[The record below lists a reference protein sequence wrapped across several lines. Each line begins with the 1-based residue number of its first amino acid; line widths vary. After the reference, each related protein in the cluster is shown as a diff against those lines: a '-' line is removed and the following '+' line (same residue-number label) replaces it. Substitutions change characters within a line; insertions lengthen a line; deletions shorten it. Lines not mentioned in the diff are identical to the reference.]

1 MASKKIIAG
10 LLISTLAVSACNTSA
25 GFDQNID
32 RTKTKQGAIIGGLV
46 GAVAGMSTGGD
57 NSVKRRQGAMR
68 GALLGAGLGAAI
80 GNELDK
86 QAAELRR
93 DMNNDDVMIQNT
105 GDRLIVTLPQ
115 DILFA
120 VNSTHITPSLRSDL
134 AILAQNLINYP
145 NSTIQIVG
153 HTDSTGSADYNQ
165 SLSTER
171 ALAVSSILQQN
182 GVAQFRIQSMGRGES
197 QPIASNLTSEGR
209 AQNRRVD
216 VVILPNEIL

>member
-1 MASKKIIAG
+1 MASKKILAA
-10 LLISTLAVSACNTSA
+10 LLISTLAVSACNTST

-46 GAVAGMSTGGD
+46 GAVAGMSQSGD
-57 NSVKRRQGAMR
+57 NSVERKQRAVR
-68 GALLGAGLGAAI
+68 GALIGAGLGAAI

-86 QAAELRR
+86 QVAELQR
-93 DMNNDDVMIQNT
+93 DMNNNDVIIQNT

-120 VNSTHITPSLRSDL
+120 VDSTHITPSLRSDL
-134 AILAQNLINYP
+134 SVLAQNLINYP
-145 NSTIQIVG
+145 NSTIQIIG
-153 HTDSTGSADYNQ
+153 HTDNTGSADYNQ
-165 SLSTER
+165 SLSADR

-182 GVAQFRIQSMGRGES
+182 GVPQFRIQSTGRGES
-197 QPIASNLTSEGR
+197 QPIASNLTPEGR

-216 VVILPNEIL
+216 VVILPN

>member
-1 MASKKIIAG
+1 MASKKVLAA
-10 LLISTLAVSACNTSA
+10 LLISTLAVSACNTST

-46 GAVAGMSTGGD
+46 GAVAGMSKSGD
-57 NSVKRRQGAMR
+57 NSVELKQRAVR
-68 GALLGAGLGAAI
+68 GALIGAGLGAAI

-86 QAAELRR
+86 QAAELQR
-93 DMNNDDVMIQNT
+93 DMNNNDVIIQNT

-120 VNSTHITPSLRSDL
+120 VDSTHITPSLRSDL
-134 AILAQNLINYP
+134 SVLAQNLINYP
-145 NSTIQIVG
+145 NSTIQIIG
-153 HTDSTGSADYNQ
+153 HTDNTGSADYNQ

-182 GVAQFRIQSMGRGES
+182 GVPQFRIQSTGRGES
-197 QPIASNLTSEGR
+197 QPIASNLTPEGR

-216 VVILPNEIL
+216 VVILPN

>member
-10 LLISTLAVSACNTSA
+10 LLISTLAVSACNTST

-32 RTKTKQGAIIGGLV
+32 RTKTKEGAIIGGLV
-46 GAVAGMSTGGD
+46 GAVAGMSTGRD
-57 NSVKRRQGAMR
+57 DSVKRRQGALR
-68 GALLGAGLGAAI
+68 GALIGAGLGAAI

-93 DMNNDDVMIQNT
+93 DMNNDNVMIQNT
-105 GDRLIVTLPQ
+105 GDSLIVTLPQ

-134 AILAQNLINYP
+134 AVLAQNLISYP

-153 HTDSTGSADYNQ
+153 HTDNTGSADYNQ

-182 GVAQFRIQSMGRGES
+182 GVPQFRIQSLGLGES
-197 QPIASNLTSEGR
+197 QPIASNLTTEGR

-216 VVILPNEIL
+216 VVILPN

>member
-1 MASKKIIAG
+1 MASKKILAA
-10 LLISTLAVSACNTSA
+10 LLIPTLAVSACNTST

-46 GAVAGMSTGGD
+46 GAVAGMSKSGD
-57 NSVKRRQGAMR
+57 NSVERKQRAVR
-68 GALLGAGLGAAI
+68 GALIGAGLGAAI

-86 QAAELRR
+86 QAAELQR
-93 DMNNDDVMIQNT
+93 DMNNNDVIIQNT

-120 VNSTHITPSLRSDL
+120 VDSTHITPSLRSDL
-134 AILAQNLINYP
+134 SVLAQNLINYQ
-145 NSTIQIVG
+145 NSTIQIIG
-153 HTDSTGSADYNQ
+153 HTDNTGSADYNQ
-165 SLSTER
+165 SLATER

-182 GVAQFRIQSMGRGES
+182 GVPQFRIQSTGRGES
-197 QPIASNLTSEGR
+197 QPIASNLTPEGR

-216 VVILPNEIL
+216 VVILPN

>member
-1 MASKKIIAG
+1 MASKKVLAA
-10 LLISTLAVSACNTSA
+10 LLVSTLAVSACNTST

-46 GAVAGMSTGGD
+46 GAVAGMSKSGD
-57 NSVKRRQGAMR
+57 NSVELKQRAVR
-68 GALLGAGLGAAI
+68 GALIGAGLGAAI

-86 QAAELRR
+86 QAAELQR
-93 DMNNDDVMIQNT
+93 DMNNNDVIIQNT

-120 VNSTHITPSLRSDL
+120 VDSTHITPSLRSDL
-134 AILAQNLINYP
+134 SVLAQNLINYP
-145 NSTIQIVG
+145 NSTIQIIG
-153 HTDSTGSADYNQ
+153 HTDNTGSADYNQ

-182 GVAQFRIQSMGRGES
+182 GVPQFRIQSTGRGES
-197 QPIASNLTSEGR
+197 QPIASNLTPEGR

-216 VVILPNEIL
+216 VVILPN

>member
-1 MASKKIIAG
+1 MASKKVLAA
-10 LLISTLAVSACNTSA
+10 LLISTLAVSACNTST

-32 RTKTKQGAIIGGLV
+32 RTKTKQGAISGGLV
-46 GAVAGMSTGGD
+46 GAVAGMSQSGD
-57 NSVKRRQGAMR
+57 NSVERKQRAVR
-68 GALLGAGLGAAI
+68 GALIGAGLGAAI

-86 QAAELRR
+86 QAAELQR
-93 DMNNDDVMIQNT
+93 DMNNNDVIIQNT

-120 VNSTHITPSLRSDL
+120 VDSTHITPSLRSDL
-134 AILAQNLINYP
+134 SVLAQNLINYP
-145 NSTIQIVG
+145 NSTIQIIG
-153 HTDSTGSADYNQ
+153 HTDNTGSADYNQ

-182 GVAQFRIQSMGRGES
+182 GVPQFRIQSTGRGES
-197 QPIASNLTSEGR
+197 QPIASNLTPEGR

-216 VVILPNEIL
+216 VVILPN

>member
-1 MASKKIIAG
+1 MASKKVLAA
-10 LLISTLAVSACNTSA
+10 LLISTLAVPACNTST

-46 GAVAGMSTGGD
+46 GAVAGMSQSGD
-57 NSVKRRQGAMR
+57 NSVERKQRAVR
-68 GALLGAGLGAAI
+68 GALIGAGLGAAI

-86 QAAELRR
+86 QAAELQR
-93 DMNNDDVMIQNT
+93 DMNNNDVIIQNT

-120 VNSTHITPSLRSDL
+120 VDSTHITPSLRSDL
-134 AILAQNLINYP
+134 SVLAQNLINYP
-145 NSTIQIVG
+145 NSTIQIIG
-153 HTDSTGSADYNQ
+153 HTDNTGSADYNQ

-182 GVAQFRIQSMGRGES
+182 GVPQFRIQSTGRGES
-197 QPIASNLTSEGR
+197 QPIASNLTPEGR

-216 VVILPNEIL
+216 VVILPN

>member
-1 MASKKIIAG
+1 MASKKVLAA
-10 LLISTLAVSACNTSA
+10 LLISTLAVPACNTST

-46 GAVAGMSTGGD
+46 GAVAGMSKSGD
-57 NSVKRRQGAMR
+57 NSVERKQRAVR
-68 GALLGAGLGAAI
+68 GALIGAGLGAAI

-86 QAAELRR
+86 QAAELQR
-93 DMNNDDVMIQNT
+93 DMNNNDVIIQNT

-120 VNSTHITPSLRSDL
+120 VDSTHITPSLRSDL
-134 AILAQNLINYP
+134 SVLAQNLINYP
-145 NSTIQIVG
+145 NSTIQIIG
-153 HTDSTGSADYNQ
+153 HTDNTGSADYNQ

-182 GVAQFRIQSMGRGES
+182 GVPQFRIQSTGRGES
-197 QPIASNLTSEGR
+197 QPIASNLTPEGR

-216 VVILPNEIL
+216 VVILPN

>member
-1 MASKKIIAG
+1 MASKKILAA
-10 LLISTLAVSACNTSA
+10 LLIPTLAVSACNTST

-46 GAVAGMSTGGD
+46 GAVAGMSQSGD
-57 NSVKRRQGAMR
+57 NSVERKQRAVR
-68 GALLGAGLGAAI
+68 GALIGAGLGAAI

-86 QAAELRR
+86 QVAELQR
-93 DMNNDDVMIQNT
+93 DMNNNDVIIQNT

-120 VNSTHITPSLRSDL
+120 VDSTHITPSLRSDL
-134 AILAQNLINYP
+134 SVLAQNLINYP
-145 NSTIQIVG
+145 NSTIQIIG
-153 HTDSTGSADYNQ
+153 HTDNTGSADYNQ

-182 GVAQFRIQSMGRGES
+182 GVPQFRIQSTGRGES
-197 QPIASNLTSEGR
+197 QPIASNLTPEGR

-216 VVILPNEIL
+216 VVILPN

>member
-1 MASKKIIAG
+1 MASKKVLAA
-10 LLISTLAVSACNTSA
+10 LLISTLAVSACNTST

-46 GAVAGMSTGGD
+46 GAVADMSKSGD
-57 NSVKRRQGAMR
+57 NSVERKQRAVR
-68 GALLGAGLGAAI
+68 GALIGAGLGAAI

-86 QAAELRR
+86 QAAELQR
-93 DMNNDDVMIQNT
+93 DMNNNDVIIQNT

-120 VNSTHITPSLRSDL
+120 VDSTHITPSLRSDL
-134 AILAQNLINYP
+134 SVLAQNLINYP
-145 NSTIQIVG
+145 NSTIQIIG
-153 HTDSTGSADYNQ
+153 HTDNTGSADYNQ

-182 GVAQFRIQSMGRGES
+182 GVPQFRIQSTGRGES
-197 QPIASNLTSEGR
+197 QPIASNLTPEGR

-216 VVILPNEIL
+216 VVILPN

>member
-1 MASKKIIAG
+1 MASKKVLAA
-10 LLISTLAVSACNTSA
+10 LLISNLAVSACNTST

-46 GAVAGMSTGGD
+46 GAVAGMSQSGD
-57 NSVKRRQGAMR
+57 NSVERKQRAVR
-68 GALLGAGLGAAI
+68 GALIGAGLGAAI

-86 QAAELRR
+86 QAAELQR
-93 DMNNDDVMIQNT
+93 DMNNNDVIIQNT

-120 VNSTHITPSLRSDL
+120 VDSTHITPSLRSDL
-134 AILAQNLINYP
+134 SVLAQNLINYP
-145 NSTIQIVG
+145 NSTIQIIG
-153 HTDSTGSADYNQ
+153 HTDNTGSADYNQ

-182 GVAQFRIQSMGRGES
+182 GVPQFRIQSTGRGES
-197 QPIASNLTSEGR
+197 QPIASNLTPEGR

-216 VVILPNEIL
+216 VVILPN

>member
-1 MASKKIIAG
+1 MVNRTKILAA
-10 LLISTLAVSACNTSA
+10 LLIPTLAVSACNTST
-25 GFDQNID
+25 GFDQNIY
-32 RTKTKQGAIIGGLV
+32 RTQTKQGAIVGGLI

-57 NSVKRRQGAMR
+57 NRVERRQGAVR
-68 GALLGAGLGAAI
+68 GALIGAGLGAAI

-93 DMNNDDVMIQNT
+93 DMDNNEVMIQNT

-134 AILAQNLINYP
+134 AVLAQNLINYP
-145 NSTIQIVG
+145 NSTIQIIG
-153 HTDSTGSADYNQ
+153 HTDNTGSAEYNQ

-171 ALAVSSILQQN
+171 ALAVSSVLQQN
-182 GVAQFRIQSMGRGES
+182 GVPQFRIQSMGRGES
-197 QPIASNLTSEGR
+197 QPIASNLTPEGR

-216 VVILPNEIL
+216 VVILPNS

>member
-1 MASKKIIAG
+1 MASKKVLAA
-10 LLISTLAVSACNTSA
+10 LLISTLAVPACNTST

-32 RTKTKQGAIIGGLV
+32 RTKTKQGAIIGGLI
-46 GAVAGMSTGGD
+46 GTVAGMSQSGD
-57 NSVKRRQGAMR
+57 NSVERKQRAVR
-68 GALLGAGLGAAI
+68 GALIGAGLGAAI

-86 QAAELRR
+86 QAAELQR
-93 DMNNDDVMIQNT
+93 DMNNNDVIIQNT

-120 VNSTHITPSLRSDL
+120 VDSTHITPSLRSDL
-134 AILAQNLINYP
+134 SVLAQNLINYP
-145 NSTIQIVG
+145 NSTIQIIG
-153 HTDSTGSADYNQ
+153 HTDNTGSADYNQ

-182 GVAQFRIQSMGRGES
+182 GVPQFRIQSTGRGES
-197 QPIASNLTSEGR
+197 QPIASNLTPEGR

-216 VVILPNEIL
+216 VVILPN

>member
-1 MASKKIIAG
+1 MASKKVLAA
-10 LLISTLAVSACNTSA
+10 LLISTLAVPACNTST

-46 GAVAGMSTGGD
+46 GAVAGMSQSGD
-57 NSVKRRQGAMR
+57 NSVERKQRAVR
-68 GALLGAGLGAAI
+68 GALIGAGLGAAI

-86 QAAELRR
+86 QAAELQR
-93 DMNNDDVMIQNT
+93 DMNNNDVIIQNT

-120 VNSTHITPSLRSDL
+120 VDSTHITPSLRSDL
-134 AILAQNLINYP
+134 SVLAQNLINYP
-145 NSTIQIVG
+145 NSTIQIIG
-153 HTDSTGSADYNQ
+153 HTDNTGSADYNQ
-165 SLSTER
+165 SLSKER

-182 GVAQFRIQSMGRGES
+182 GVPQFRIQSTGRGES
-197 QPIASNLTSEGR
+197 QPIASNLTPEGR

-216 VVILPNEIL
+216 VVILPN

>member
-1 MASKKIIAG
+1 MASKKVLAA
-10 LLISTLAVSACNTSA
+10 LLISTLAVSACNTST

-46 GAVAGMSTGGD
+46 GAVAGMSKSGD
-57 NSVKRRQGAMR
+57 NSVERKQRAVR
-68 GALLGAGLGAAI
+68 GALIGAGLGAAI

-86 QAAELRR
+86 QAAELQR
-93 DMNNDDVMIQNT
+93 DMNKNDVIIQNT

-120 VNSTHITPSLRSDL
+120 LDSTHITPSLRSDL
-134 AILAQNLINYP
+134 SVLAQNLINYP
-145 NSTIQIVG
+145 NSTIQIIG
-153 HTDSTGSADYNQ
+153 HTDNTGSADYNQ

-182 GVAQFRIQSMGRGES
+182 GVPQFRIQSTGRGES
-197 QPIASNLTSEGR
+197 QPIASNLTPEGR

-216 VVILPNEIL
+216 VVILPN

>member
-1 MASKKIIAG
+1 MASKKVLAA

-46 GAVAGMSTGGD
+46 GAVAGMSKSGD
-57 NSVKRRQGAMR
+57 NSVERKQRAVR
-68 GALLGAGLGAAI
+68 GALIGAGLGAAI

-86 QAAELRR
+86 QAAELQR
-93 DMNNDDVMIQNT
+93 DMNNNDVIIQNT

-120 VNSTHITPSLRSDL
+120 VDSTHITPSLRSDL
-134 AILAQNLINYP
+134 SVLAQNLINYP
-145 NSTIQIVG
+145 NSTIQIIG
-153 HTDSTGSADYNQ
+153 HTDNTGSADYNQ
-165 SLSTER
+165 SLATER

-182 GVAQFRIQSMGRGES
+182 GVPQFRIQSTGRGES
-197 QPIASNLTSEGR
+197 QPIASNLTPEGR

-216 VVILPNEIL
+216 VVILPN

>member
-1 MASKKIIAG
+1 MASKKVLAA
-10 LLISTLAVSACNTSA
+10 LLISTLAVPACNTST

-46 GAVAGMSTGGD
+46 GAVAGMSQSGD
-57 NSVKRRQGAMR
+57 NSVERKQRAVR
-68 GALLGAGLGAAI
+68 GALIGAGLGAAI

-86 QAAELRR
+86 QAAELQR
-93 DMNNDDVMIQNT
+93 DMNNNNVIIQNT

-120 VNSTHITPSLRSDL
+120 VDSTHITPSLRSDL
-134 AILAQNLINYP
+134 SVLAQNLINYP
-145 NSTIQIVG
+145 NSTIQIIG
-153 HTDSTGSADYNQ
+153 HTDNTGSADYNQ

-182 GVAQFRIQSMGRGES
+182 GVPQFRIQSTGRGES
-197 QPIASNLTSEGR
+197 QPIASNLTPEGR

-216 VVILPNEIL
+216 VVILPN